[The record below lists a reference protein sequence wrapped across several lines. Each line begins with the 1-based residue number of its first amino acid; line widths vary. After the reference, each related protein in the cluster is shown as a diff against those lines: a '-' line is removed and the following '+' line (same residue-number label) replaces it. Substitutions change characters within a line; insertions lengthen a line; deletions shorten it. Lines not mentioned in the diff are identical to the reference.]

1 MRVSLPA
8 VEAPLAWTSRAR
20 YRVRQFFQGLVARVE
35 PHELALATQALP
47 PEAAAL
53 FLRLPVDVQ
62 RHSLNVLAAV
72 HERGF
77 YNADLD
83 AAALLHDAGKLAADE
98 AGVRLGPWLRGPL
111 VLLEAFAPARLY
123 SIARDDPAR
132 GRRYAVY
139 VYLEHPRLGAERAQ
153 QAGCSDLTCR
163 LIRHHQDDPALT
175 GGGESQRRLL
185 VALQAA
191 DDSC

>member
-1 MRVSLPA
+1 MSLPA

-20 YRVRQFFQGLVARVE
+20 YRVRQFFQGLAARVE

-62 RHSLNVLAAV
+62 RHSLNVLATV

-83 AAALLHDAGKLAADE
+83 AAALLHDVGKLAADE

-111 VLLEAFAPARLY
+111 VLLEAFTPARLY
-123 SIARDDPAR
+123 SISARRPRPRLALCR
-132 GRRYAVY
+132 LRVLGASALGRRAGAASR
-139 VYLEHPRLGAERAQ
+139 LQRPDLPADPPSPGRPGPRPRRRVAAPAPGRA
-153 QAGCSDLTCR
+153 
-163 LIRHHQDDPALT
+163 T
-175 GGGESQRRLL
+175 GSG
-185 VALQAA
+185 
-191 DDSC
+191 